1 VRAGREPQ
9 NPRTFPPQPPDGG
22 SSSGQVSIVED
33 YVTDRGRKRQR
44 TVIVELDAI
53 REQLRAATDGDLAD
67 WERTRSE
74 LRVLVGESTFEIWLA
89 QLELAATDP
98 GGRLVLAAPAS
109 TRSWVA
115 HRFAGAFA
123 HAGAAVDRSVRL
135 ADERELRLLE
145 ALASSA
151 SPAAAPAP
159 DVLPR
164 LPHPIQ
170 HKEAV

>member
-22 SSSGQVSIVED
+22 SSGDHVSIVED
-33 YVTDRGRKRQR
+33 HLTDRGRKRQR
-44 TVIVELDAI
+44 TVVVELAAI
-53 REQLRAATDGDLAD
+53 RHQLRAASDGDLAD
-67 WERTRSE
+67 WERIRSE

-115 HRFAGAFA
+115 DRFARAFDR
-123 HAGAAVDRSVRL
+123 AGVAVDRSVRL
-135 ADERELRLLE
+135 ADERELQLLA
-145 ALASSA
+145 ALATSP

-159 DVLPR
+159 DLLPR
-164 LPHPIQ
+164 LPHPIP